1 MTAHAL
7 VERVVSLFLICSG
20 VVTSL
25 FYCSELHML
34 LSASV
39 DSSIRCWNLEEGDI
53 VECVHTEQETPP
65 LWIAGTRKGDTFFSF
80 SQHGVDFW
88 SIRNLYSLHCKLKG
102 GAGAP
107 LRQIQTSPFPAP
119 YPRRVLCVSG
129 DSDITLVAAETGLV
143 LTSFNAQQ
151 KILCAD
157 YCLHKEILLVLTE
170 TGRVLQAN
178 TLTNP
183 VTLMQEWKGRGQRPW
198 LQEDYVTEDEAKHLP
213 LPGSASCM
221 VLYSY
226 VAEQQGAFEEWKGLQ
241 ERRGCSH
248 RNIAALDD
256 AKNR

>member
-1 MTAHAL
+1 
-7 VERVVSLFLICSG
+7 
-20 VVTSL
+20 
-25 FYCSELHML
+25 ML

-39 DSSIRCWNLEEGDI
+39 DCSIRCWNVEEGDI
-53 VECVHTEQETPP
+53 VECVHTEQESPP
-65 LWIAGTRKGDTFFSF
+65 LCIAGTRKGDIFFSF

-88 SIRNLYSLHCKLKG
+88 SIRSLYSLHCKLKG
-102 GAGAP
+102 DEGAP
-107 LRQIQTSPFPAP
+107 LRQILTSPFPPP
-119 YPRRVLCVSG
+119 YPVRVLCVSG
-129 DSDITLVAAETGLV
+129 DSGITLVAAETGAV

-170 TGRVLQAN
+170 TGTVLQAN
-178 TLTNP
+178 ALTNP

-198 LQEDYVTEDEAKHLP
+198 QQDDCVTEDDATHLP
-213 LPGSASCM
+213 PPGSACCM

-226 VAEQQGAFEEWKGLQ
+226 VAEPQGALEEWRSLQ
-241 ERRGCSH
+241 DRRGCSH